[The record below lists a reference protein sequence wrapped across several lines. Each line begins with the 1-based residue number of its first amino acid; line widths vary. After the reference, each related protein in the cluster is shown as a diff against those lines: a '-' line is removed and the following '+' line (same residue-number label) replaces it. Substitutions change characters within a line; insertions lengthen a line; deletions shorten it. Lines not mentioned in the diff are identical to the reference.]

1 MKILAI
7 IAVIFSFL
15 LGSKLYI
22 YWRLSRSSW
31 VFSRYKKSLAA
42 TLLLVFICEVGFWI
56 LAKDL
61 RFYDV
66 GYNVLGLCVAI
77 TYCLFVACLC
87 VDILWLCGKA
97 LSKMLKKVDS
107 RNTQNLHE
115 QADSTFLSSRDFRK
129 EIAAIHST
137 NLESAFSKVDS
148 RDSKGFGDSRDSRH
162 SKDSSG
168 THAIAQSLESHAPMS
183 LSRRKSLKIL
193 HDLGVFGLFF
203 LFFFTSRNNAL
214 HTPPVRNV
222 AIPLPKLK
230 QQKRIAMIS
239 DVHIGHILKA
249 EFLERIVA
257 RINTLNAD
265 IVVIVGDLIDDD
277 IRKISKEFGALQAIA
292 SKEGVFY
299 VNGNH
304 EYYHGIAPIME
315 FMRKSGVRV
324 LDNESIELSGFN
336 LAGVNDLAGLRF
348 KEYEP
353 NLERAKQDLNPS
365 KPSILLAHQPKFA
378 RLYDVSEFDLVLSGH
393 THAGQVFPMSIFV
406 WLDQHYIHGL
416 YNHTKDTKL
425 YVSSG
430 AGFWGPSFR
439 FLAPSEIVCI
449 DLLPSES
456 AQNTQIS

>member
-1 MKILAI
+1 MTLKILAI
-7 IAVIFSFL
+7 VAVIFGFL
-15 LGSKLYI
+15 LGSKIYI
-22 YWRLSRSSW
+22 YWRLSKVSLI
-31 VFSRYKKSLAA
+31 FSRYKRALAGV
-42 TLLLVFICEVGFWI
+42 LLLVFVCEVGFFI
-56 LAKDL
+56 VAKDL
-61 RFYDV
+61 RFHDISYSL
-66 GYNVLGLCVAI
+66 LGLCVAT

-87 VDILWLCGKA
+87 VDIVWLCGKA
-97 LSKMLKKVDS
+97 LSTGLK
-107 RNTQNLHE
+107 
-115 QADSTFLSSRDFRK
+115 
-129 EIAAIHST
+129 
-137 NLESAFSKVDS
+137 
-148 RDSKGFGDSRDSRH
+148 
-162 SKDSSG
+162 SG
-168 THAIAQSLESHAPMS
+168 SLESKAESKLDSSAQMP
-183 LSRRKSLKIL
+183 LSRRKFLKIL

-214 HTPPVRNV
+214 HIPQVRNV
-222 AIPLPKLK
+222 QIPLPKLK

-249 EFLERIVA
+249 DFLARIVERINA
-257 RINTLNAD
+257 LNAD
-265 IVVIVGDLIDDD
+265 VVVIVGDLIDDD
-277 IRKISKEFGALQAIA
+277 IAKVGKELAALQKIA

-315 FMRKSGVRV
+315 FMRSSGVRV
-324 LDNESIELSGFN
+324 LDNESLELSGFN

-348 KEYEP
+348 GEYVP
-353 NLERAKQDLNPS
+353 DLARTRQGLNAS

-378 RLYDVSEFDLVLSGH
+378 RLYDVGGFDLVLSGH

-416 YNHTKDTKL
+416 YQHTKDTKL

-449 DLLPSES
+449 DLVLES
-456 AQNTQIS
+456 SAIA

>member
-1 MKILAI
+1 MTLKILAI
-7 IAVIFSFL
+7 VAVIFSFL
-15 LGSKLYI
+15 LGSKIYI
-22 YWRLSRSSW
+22 YWRLSNASLI
-31 VFSRYKKSLAA
+31 FSKYKRSLAGV
-42 TLLLVFICEVGFWI
+42 LLLVFVCEVGFFI
-56 LAKDL
+56 VAKDL
-61 RFYDV
+61 RFHDISYSL
-66 GYNVLGLCVAI
+66 LGLCVAT

-87 VDILWLCGKA
+87 VDIVWLCGKA
-97 LSKMLKKVDS
+97 LSMGLKS
-107 RNTQNLHE
+107 R
-115 QADSTFLSSRDFRK
+115 
-129 EIAAIHST
+129 
-137 NLESAFSKVDS
+137 
-148 RDSKGFGDSRDSRH
+148 
-162 SKDSSG
+162 
-168 THAIAQSLESHAPMS
+168 SLESKAESKLDSSAQMP
-183 LSRRKSLKIL
+183 LSRRRFLKIL

-214 HTPPVRNV
+214 HTPQVRNV
-222 AIPLPKLK
+222 QIPLPKLK

-249 EFLERIVA
+249 DFLERIVE
-257 RINTLNAD
+257 RINVLNAD
-265 IVVIVGDLIDDD
+265 VVVIVGDLIDDD
-277 IRKISKEFGALQAIA
+277 IAKVGKELSALKELA

-315 FMRKSGVRV
+315 FMRSSGVRV
-324 LDNESIELSGFN
+324 LDNESLELSGFN

-348 KEYEP
+348 GGYVP
-353 NLERAKQDLNPS
+353 DLARARESLNPS

-378 RLYDVSEFDLVLSGH
+378 RLYDVGGFDLVLSGH

-416 YNHTKDTKL
+416 YQHTKNTKL

-449 DLLPSES
+449 DLVPES
-456 AQNTQIS
+456 SAIT

>member
-1 MKILAI
+1 MTLKILAI

-15 LGSKLYI
+15 LGGKIYI
-22 YWRLSRSSW
+22 YWRLSKVSLI
-31 VFSRYKKSLAA
+31 FSRYKRALAGV
-42 TLLLVFICEVGFWI
+42 LLLVFVCEVGFFI
-56 LAKDL
+56 VAKDL
-61 RFYDV
+61 RFHDISYSL
-66 GYNVLGLCVAI
+66 LGLCVAT

-87 VDILWLCGKA
+87 VDIVWLCGKA
-97 LSKMLKKVDS
+97 LSMGLKS
-107 RNTQNLHE
+107 R
-115 QADSTFLSSRDFRK
+115 
-129 EIAAIHST
+129 
-137 NLESAFSKVDS
+137 
-148 RDSKGFGDSRDSRH
+148 
-162 SKDSSG
+162 
-168 THAIAQSLESHAPMS
+168 SLESKAESKLDSSAQMP
-183 LSRRKSLKIL
+183 LSRRKFLKIL

-214 HTPPVRNV
+214 HTPQVRNV
-222 AIPLPKLK
+222 QIPLPKLK
-230 QQKRIAMIS
+230 QQKRIAMVS

-249 EFLERIVA
+249 DFLARIVERINA
-257 RINTLNAD
+257 LNAD
-265 IVVIVGDLIDDD
+265 VVVIVGDLIDDD
-277 IRKISKEFGALQAIA
+277 IAKVGKELAALQKIA

-315 FMRKSGVRV
+315 FMRSSGVRV
-324 LDNESIELSGFN
+324 LDNESLELSGFN

-348 KEYEP
+348 GEYVP
-353 NLERAKQDLNPS
+353 DLARTRQGLNAS

-378 RLYDVSEFDLVLSGH
+378 RLYDVGGFDLVLSGH

-416 YNHTKDTKL
+416 YQHTNETKL

-449 DLLPSES
+449 DLVLES
-456 AQNTQIS
+456 SAIA

>member
-107 RNTQNLHE
+107 RNTQNLHK

-129 EIAAIHST
+129 EIVAIHST
-137 NLESAFSKVDS
+137 NLES
-148 RDSKGFGDSRDSRH
+148 
-162 SKDSSG
+162 
-168 THAIAQSLESHAPMS
+168 HAPMP

>member
-1 MKILAI
+1 MTLKILAI
-7 IAVIFSFL
+7 VAVIFGFL
-15 LGSKLYI
+15 LGSKIYI
-22 YWRLSRSSW
+22 YWRLSKVSLI
-31 VFSRYKKSLAA
+31 FSRYKRALAGV
-42 TLLLVFICEVGFWI
+42 LLLVFVCEVGFFI
-56 LAKDL
+56 VAKDL
-61 RFYDV
+61 RFHDISYSL
-66 GYNVLGLCVAI
+66 LGLCVAT

-87 VDILWLCGKA
+87 VDIVWLCGKA
-97 LSKMLKKVDS
+97 LSMGLKS
-107 RNTQNLHE
+107 R
-115 QADSTFLSSRDFRK
+115 
-129 EIAAIHST
+129 
-137 NLESAFSKVDS
+137 
-148 RDSKGFGDSRDSRH
+148 
-162 SKDSSG
+162 
-168 THAIAQSLESHAPMS
+168 SLESKAESKLDSSAQMP
-183 LSRRKSLKIL
+183 LSRRRFLKIL

-214 HTPPVRNV
+214 HTPQVRNV
-222 AIPLPKLK
+222 QIPLPKLK

-249 EFLERIVA
+249 DFLERIVE
-257 RINTLNAD
+257 RINVLNAD
-265 IVVIVGDLIDDD
+265 VVVIVGDLIDDD
-277 IRKISKEFGALQAIA
+277 IAKVGKELSALKELA

-315 FMRKSGVRV
+315 FMRSSGVRV
-324 LDNESIELSGFN
+324 LDNEAIELEGFN

-348 KEYEP
+348 GEYVP
-353 NLERAKQDLNPS
+353 DLARTRQGLNAS

-378 RLYDVSEFDLVLSGH
+378 RLYDVSGFDLVLSGH

-416 YNHTKDTKL
+416 YQHTKDTKL

-449 DLLPSES
+449 DLVLES
-456 AQNTQIS
+456 SAIA

>member
-1 MKILAI
+1 MTLKILAI
-7 IAVIFSFL
+7 VAVIFSFL
-15 LGSKLYI
+15 LGSKIYI
-22 YWRLSRSSW
+22 YWRLSNASLI
-31 VFSRYKKSLAA
+31 FSKYKRALAGV
-42 TLLLVFICEVGFWI
+42 LLLVFVCEVGFFI
-56 LAKDL
+56 VAKDL
-61 RFYDV
+61 RFHDISYSL
-66 GYNVLGLCVAI
+66 LGLCVAT

-87 VDILWLCGKA
+87 VDIVWLCGKA
-97 LSKMLKKVDS
+97 LSMGLKS
-107 RNTQNLHE
+107 R
-115 QADSTFLSSRDFRK
+115 
-129 EIAAIHST
+129 
-137 NLESAFSKVDS
+137 
-148 RDSKGFGDSRDSRH
+148 
-162 SKDSSG
+162 
-168 THAIAQSLESHAPMS
+168 SLESKAESKLDSSAQMS
-183 LSRRKSLKIL
+183 LSRRKFLKIL

-214 HTPPVRNV
+214 HTPQVRNV
-222 AIPLPKLK
+222 QIPLPKLK

-249 EFLERIVA
+249 DFLARIVERINA
-257 RINTLNAD
+257 LNAD
-265 IVVIVGDLIDDD
+265 VVVIVGDLIDDD
-277 IRKISKEFGALQAIA
+277 IAKVGKELSALKELA

-315 FMRKSGVRV
+315 FMRSSGVRV
-324 LDNESIELSGFN
+324 LDNESLELSGFN

-348 KEYEP
+348 GEYVP
-353 NLERAKQDLNPS
+353 NLERAKQGINPS

-378 RLYDVSEFDLVLSGH
+378 RLYDVGGFDLVLSGH

-416 YNHTKDTKL
+416 YQHTKDTKL

-449 DLLPSES
+449 DLVPES
-456 AQNTQIS
+456 SAIT